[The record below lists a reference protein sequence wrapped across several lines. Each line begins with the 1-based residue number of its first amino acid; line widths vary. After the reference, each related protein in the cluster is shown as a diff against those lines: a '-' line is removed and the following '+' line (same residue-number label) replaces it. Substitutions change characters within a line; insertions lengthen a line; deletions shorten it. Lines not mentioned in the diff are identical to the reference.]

1 MLTIIILTCNT
12 ALLITTL
19 YTLFKT
25 RKDIKE
31 MQNIVTQVRLYI
43 STLVIPHLNESL
55 SQNIERE
62 DYKSAKE
69 IKALLEHELNNVKKI
84 MEEVNQK
91 NFYK

>member
-1 MLTIIILTCNT
+1 MFTIIILTCNI

-19 YTLFKT
+19 YTLSKT

-31 MQNIVTQVRLYI
+31 MQNMATQVRLYI
-43 STLVIPHLNESL
+43 SLLAIPFLNENL

-62 DYKSAKE
+62 DYRSAKE